1 MTHVILGLLL
11 SHIISDFYCQTDES
25 CKKKREWHCCEWI
38 IHGGCVFGLSFL
50 AILAT
55 HHWVGALVTA
65 LVVMAI
71 HLLIDVIK
79 VKYEISRQGEKR
91 DSIWPFVIDQVLHLI
106 VIFVT
111 TVILFNVLQDY
122 HCWMEII
129 DTRILLIILVFLA
142 VAKPANT
149 FIRICLKSA
158 KINIGDEP
166 AKNIGDGPAKNIGNE
181 PANDD
186 TFHSGR
192 IIGTCERFLIVLFV
206 ILTQYEA
213 IGFLVAAKSI
223 LRFSSTQE
231 SKKSEYVLAGTL
243 LSIAIAIVLGLI
255 VVYRTAIGD
264 FVNTLLS
271 FIS

>member
-11 SHIISDFYCQTDES
+11 AHIISDFYCQTDES

-50 AILAT
+50 AILAP
-55 HHWVGALVTA
+55 HHWVGALVAALIVTA
-65 LVVMAI
+65 L

-79 VKYEISRQGEKR
+79 VKYEISRQGEER

-129 DTRILLIILVFLA
+129 DTGILLIILVFLA

-158 KINIGDEP
+158 KINIGDES
-166 AKNIGDGPAKNIGNE
+166 
-181 PANDD
+181 ANDD

-192 IIGTCERFLIVLFV
+192 IIGICERFLILIFV

-264 FVNTLLS
+264 IVNTLLPV
-271 FIS
+271 IS

>member
-11 SHIISDFYCQTDES
+11 AHIISDFYCQTDES

-50 AILAT
+50 AILAP
-55 HHWVGALVTA
+55 HHWVGALVAALIVTA
-65 LVVMAI
+65 L

-79 VKYEISRQGEKR
+79 VKYEISRQGEER
-91 DSIWPFVIDQVLHLI
+91 GSIWPFVIDQVLHFI

-158 KINIGDEP
+158 KINIGDEL
-166 AKNIGDGPAKNIGNE
+166 
-181 PANDD
+181 ANDD

-255 VVYRTAIGD
+255 VVYRTAIGYI
-264 FVNTLLS
+264 VNTLLS

>member
-1 MTHVILGLLL
+1 ML
-11 SHIISDFYCQTDES
+11 IS
-25 CKKKREWHCCEWI
+25 I
-38 IHGGCVFGLSFL
+38 
-50 AILAT
+50 
-55 HHWVGALVTA
+55 
-65 LVVMAI
+65 
-71 HLLIDVIK
+71 
-79 VKYEISRQGEKR
+79 
-91 DSIWPFVIDQVLHLI
+91 
-106 VIFVT
+106 
-111 TVILFNVLQDY
+111 VILFNVLQDY

-129 DTRILLIILVFLA
+129 DTGILLIILVFLA

-158 KINIGDEP
+158 KINIGD
-166 AKNIGDGPAKNIGNE
+166 E

-255 VVYRTAIGD
+255 VVYRTAIGNL
-264 FVNTLLS
+264 VNTLLPVFS
-271 FIS
+271 

>member
-11 SHIISDFYCQTDES
+11 AHIISDFYCQTDES

-38 IHGGCVFGLSFL
+38 IHGGCVLGLSFL
-50 AILAT
+50 AILAP
-55 HHWVGALVTA
+55 HHWVGALVAALIVTA
-65 LVVMAI
+65 L

-79 VKYEISRQGEKR
+79 VKYEISRQGEER
-91 DSIWPFVIDQVLHLI
+91 GSIWPFVIDQVLHLI

-129 DTRILLIILVFLA
+129 DTGILLIILVFLA

-166 AKNIGDGPAKNIGNE
+166 A
-181 PANDD
+181 NDD
-186 TFHSGR
+186 TLHSGR

-255 VVYRTAIGD
+255 VVYRTAIGYI
-264 FVNTLLS
+264 VNTLLPV
-271 FIS
+271 IS

>member
-11 SHIISDFYCQTDES
+11 AHIISDFYCQTDES

-50 AILAT
+50 AILAP
-55 HHWVGALVTA
+55 HHWVGALVAALIVTA
-65 LVVMAI
+65 L

-79 VKYEISRQGEKR
+79 VKYEISRQGEER
-91 DSIWPFVIDQVLHLI
+91 GSIWPFVIDQVLHLI

-158 KINIGDEP
+158 KINIGDE
-166 AKNIGDGPAKNIGNE
+166 AATDDTDEA
-181 PANDD
+181 ATDD

-192 IIGTCERFLIVLFV
+192 IIGTCERFLMLIFV
-206 ILTQYEA
+206 ILAQYEA

-223 LRFSSTQE
+223 LRFSSTKE
-231 SKKSEYVLAGTL
+231 SEKSEYVLAGTL
-243 LSIAIAIVLGLI
+243 LSIAVAIVLGLI

>member
-11 SHIISDFYCQTDES
+11 AHIISDFYCQTDES

-50 AILAT
+50 AILAP
-55 HHWVGALVTA
+55 HHWVGALVAALIVTA
-65 LVVMAI
+65 L

-79 VKYEISRQGEKR
+79 VKYEISRQGEER
-91 DSIWPFVIDQVLHLI
+91 GSIWPFVIDQVLHLI

-166 AKNIGDGPAKNIGNE
+166 A
-181 PANDD
+181 NDD

-243 LSIAIAIVLGLI
+243 LSIAVAIVLGLI
-255 VVYRTAIGD
+255 VVYRTAIGYI
-264 FVNTLLS
+264 VNTLLS

>member
-11 SHIISDFYCQTDES
+11 AHIISDFYCQTDES

-50 AILAT
+50 AILAP
-55 HHWVGALVTA
+55 HHWVGALVAALIVTA
-65 LVVMAI
+65 L

-79 VKYEISRQGEKR
+79 VKYEISRQGEER
-91 DSIWPFVIDQVLHLI
+91 GSIWPFVIDQVLHLI

-129 DTRILLIILVFLA
+129 DTGILLIIFVFLA

-158 KINIGDEP
+158 KINIGDES
-166 AKNIGDGPAKNIGNE
+166 AKKIGDKS
-181 PANDD
+181 ANDD

-223 LRFSSTQE
+223 LRFNSTQE

-255 VVYRTAIGD
+255 VVYRTAIGYI
-264 FVNTLLS
+264 VNTLLPV
-271 FIS
+271 IS

>member
-11 SHIISDFYCQTDES
+11 AHIISDYYCQTDES

-50 AILAT
+50 AILAP
-55 HHWVGALVTA
+55 HHWVGALVAALIVTA
-65 LVVMAI
+65 L

-79 VKYEISRQGEKR
+79 VKYKISRQGEER
-91 DSIWPFVIDQVLHLI
+91 GSIWPFVIDQVLHLI

-129 DTRILLIILVFLA
+129 DTGILLIILVFLA

-158 KINIGDEP
+158 KINIGD
-166 AKNIGDGPAKNIGNE
+166 E

-264 FVNTLLS
+264 FVNTLLPV
-271 FIS
+271 IS

>member
-38 IHGGCVFGLSFL
+38 IHGGCVLGLSFL
-50 AILAT
+50 AILAP

-129 DTRILLIILVFLA
+129 DTGILLIILVFLA

-158 KINIGDEP
+158 KINIGD
-166 AKNIGDGPAKNIGNE
+166 E

-223 LRFSSTQE
+223 LRFSSAQE
-231 SKKSEYVLAGTL
+231 NNKSEYVVAGTL
-243 LSIAIAIVLGLI
+243 LSIAIALVLGLI
-255 VVYRTAIGD
+255 VVYRTAIGYI
-264 FVNTLLS
+264 VNTLLS

>member
-1 MTHVILGLLL
+1 ML
-11 SHIISDFYCQTDES
+11 IS
-25 CKKKREWHCCEWI
+25 I
-38 IHGGCVFGLSFL
+38 
-50 AILAT
+50 
-55 HHWVGALVTA
+55 
-65 LVVMAI
+65 
-71 HLLIDVIK
+71 
-79 VKYEISRQGEKR
+79 
-91 DSIWPFVIDQVLHLI
+91 
-106 VIFVT
+106 
-111 TVILFNVLQDY
+111 VILFNVLQDY

-149 FIRICLKSA
+149 FICICLKSA
-158 KINIGDEP
+158 KINIGD
-166 AKNIGDGPAKNIGNE
+166 DPAKNIGND

-243 LSIAIAIVLGLI
+243 LSIAIAILLGLI
-255 VVYRTAIGD
+255 VVYRTAIGYI
-264 FVNTLLS
+264 VNTLLPV
-271 FIS
+271 IS

>member
-11 SHIISDFYCQTDES
+11 AHIISDFYCQTDES

-50 AILAT
+50 AILAP

-65 LVVMAI
+65 LIVMAV
-71 HLLIDVIK
+71 HLVIDVIK
-79 VKYEISRQGEKR
+79 VIFENRRQLRHQGEKR

-129 DTRILLIILVFLA
+129 DTGILLIILVFLA

-158 KINIGDEP
+158 KINIGDES
-166 AKNIGDGPAKNIGNE
+166 AKKIGDE

-206 ILTQYEA
+206 FLTQYEA

-223 LRFSSTQE
+223 LRFSSTKE
-231 SKKSEYVLAGTL
+231 SEKSEYVLAGTL
-243 LSIAIAIVLGLI
+243 LSIAVAIVLGLI
-255 VVYRTAIGD
+255 VVYRTAIGV
-264 FVNTLLS
+264 FVNTLLPV
-271 FIS
+271 IS

>member
-11 SHIISDFYCQTDES
+11 AHIISDFYCQTDES

-50 AILAT
+50 AILAP
-55 HHWVGALVTA
+55 HHWVGALVAALIVTA
-65 LVVMAI
+65 L

-79 VKYEISRQGEKR
+79 VKYEISRQGEER
-91 DSIWPFVIDQVLHLI
+91 GSIWPFVIDQVLHLI

-149 FIRICLKSA
+149 FIRNCLKSA
-158 KINIGDEP
+158 KINIGD
-166 AKNIGDGPAKNIGNE
+166 E

-243 LSIAIAIVLGLI
+243 LSIAIAILLGLI

-264 FVNTLLS
+264 FVNTLLPV
-271 FIS
+271 IS

>member
-11 SHIISDFYCQTDES
+11 AHIISDFYCQTDES

-50 AILAT
+50 AILAP
-55 HHWVGALVTA
+55 HHWVGALVAA
-65 LVVMAI
+65 LIVTTL

-79 VKYEISRQGEKR
+79 VKYEISRQGEER
-91 DSIWPFVIDQVLHLI
+91 GSIWPFVIDQVLHLI

-129 DTRILLIILVFLA
+129 DTGILLIIFVFLA

-158 KINIGDEP
+158 KINIGDES
-166 AKNIGDGPAKNIGNE
+166 AKKIGDKS
-181 PANDD
+181 ANDD

-255 VVYRTAIGD
+255 VVYRTAIGYI
-264 FVNTLLS
+264 VNTLLS

>member
-1 MTHVILGLLL
+1 
-11 SHIISDFYCQTDES
+11 
-25 CKKKREWHCCEWI
+25 
-38 IHGGCVFGLSFL
+38 
-50 AILAT
+50 
-55 HHWVGALVTA
+55 
-65 LVVMAI
+65 
-71 HLLIDVIK
+71 
-79 VKYEISRQGEKR
+79 
-91 DSIWPFVIDQVLHLI
+91 
-106 VIFVT
+106 
-111 TVILFNVLQDY
+111 
-122 HCWMEII
+122 MEII

-149 FIRICLKSA
+149 FIRVCLKSA
-158 KINIGDEP
+158 KINIGDES
-166 AKNIGDGPAKNIGNE
+166 AKKIGDK

-264 FVNTLLS
+264 FVNTLLPV
-271 FIS
+271 IS